1 MGEKASDSEMTVLA
15 ALLEKGEATGA
26 ELYVDL
32 EKSHSWAHST
42 VVTFLRRLEAKGLVS
57 HSRPRGERA
66 FVFKPTRKARSL
78 RRRAVGDLIDRLF
91 GGNPLPLLSSLL
103 EEGRLEEGQIRE
115 LRTMIER
122 HTGGK
127 EKE

>member
-1 MGEKASDSEMTVLA
+1 MAEKASDSELTVLA
-15 ALLEKGEATGA
+15 VLLEKGGATAA
-26 ELYVDL
+26 ELHAVL

-42 VVTFLRRLEAKGLVS
+42 VVTFLRRLEAKGLVV

-66 FVFKPTRKARSL
+66 FVFKPTRKALSL
-78 RRRAVGDLIDRLF
+78 RRRAVGDLIDKLF

-103 EEGRLEEGQIRE
+103 EDGRLEETEIHE
-115 LRTMIER
+115 LRTMIDCHIR
-122 HTGGK
+122 RK